1 MVNKR
6 ASLAAP
12 ISVLSEEEILARTR
26 KVAELKRKVQSGTY
40 LIRQYDII
48 EGLLDAWA
56 KVQE

>member
-1 MVNKR
+1 MNKR

-12 ISVLSEEEILARTR
+12 ISVLSEEEILARSR

-56 KVQE
+56 KNQD

>member
-1 MVNKR
+1 MSKR

-12 ISVLSEEEILARTR
+12 ISVLSEEEILARSR

-56 KVQE
+56 NTQN

>member
-1 MVNKR
+1 VNKR

-12 ISVLSEEEILARTR
+12 ISVLSEEEILARSR

-48 EGLLDAWA
+48 EGLLDSWA
-56 KVQE
+56 KNQD

>member
-1 MVNKR
+1 MSKR

-12 ISVLSEEEILARTR
+12 ISVLSEEEILARSR

>member
-1 MVNKR
+1 MNKR

-12 ISVLSEEEILARTR
+12 ISVLSQEEILARSR

-48 EGLLDAWA
+48 EGLLDSWA
-56 KVQE
+56 KNQD

>member
-1 MVNKR
+1 MNKR